1 MKKLIKL
8 WLAAATA
15 LALLAS
21 PALAGAPPAT
31 NPQNGAVGLG
41 GHINGAAPASAPTI
55 TTPSN
60 GASFTTLP
68 IRVAGLCTSGLLVE
82 VFKNNVFSGSATCTN
97 GSYSMQIDLFSGR
110 NDLIA
115 RAYDSLN
122 QASPDSNKVSVTF
135 SDQINAAGQR
145 ISILS
150 NYAKRGANPNTEL
163 AWPLSISG
171 GSAPYAVS
179 VDWGD
184 GSDAELLSQKFAGD
198 FDITHVYKRSGTYI
212 VTIKATDAKGEAAFL
227 QVVGVANGPI
237 QQSQAAATSGGGT
250 VTKILWLPIIVLSI
264 LAVSSFW
271 LGRKHQLSVIQAKLK
286 SGQRPF

>member
-1 MKKLIKL
+1 MNKLAKL
-8 WLAAATA
+8 WLAAVTT
-15 LALLAS
+15 LLLVAA
-21 PALAGAPPAT
+21 PALAAPPPAT
-31 NPQNGAVGLG
+31 NPQTGAVGLG
-41 GHINGAAPASAPTI
+41 GHINGAAPANAPTI

-60 GASFTTLP
+60 GATFTTLP
-68 IRVAGLCTSGLLVE
+68 IRVAGLCSSGLLIE
-82 VFKNNVFSGSATCTN
+82 VFKNNVFSGSTTCTN
-97 GSYSMQIDLFSGR
+97 GSYSLQIDLFSGR

-115 RAYDSLN
+115 RAYDLLN

-145 ISILS
+145 VAILS

-171 GSAPYAVS
+171 GAAPYAIS

-184 GSDAELLSQKFAGD
+184 GSDAQLLSQKFAGD
-198 FDITHVYKRSGTYI
+198 FDITHIYKRSGTYTI
-212 VTIKATDAKGEAAFL
+212 TIKATDANGQAAFL

-237 QQSQAAATSGGGT
+237 QQSQAASTSGSGT
-250 VTKILWLPIIVLSI
+250 VTKILWLPIIILSI

-271 LGRKHQLSVIQAKLK
+271 LGRKHQLSVIHAKLK